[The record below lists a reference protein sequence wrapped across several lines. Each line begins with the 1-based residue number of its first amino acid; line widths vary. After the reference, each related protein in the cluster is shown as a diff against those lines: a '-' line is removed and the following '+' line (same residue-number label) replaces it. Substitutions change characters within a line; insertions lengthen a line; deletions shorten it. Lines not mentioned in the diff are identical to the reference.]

1 VAAPE
6 PRIAIVGGAGA
17 LATEA
22 LAWMLTKSGNRV
34 VGAYPN
40 YRELRTV
47 ARVSELN
54 LQAAIVYT
62 DDLETGPEAVAEIK
76 RAHPELKIL
85 LLCEVATPA
94 VVRCAID
101 EQAEGVVLTSDTVEE
116 MILALRHVL
125 EGRAVMPVGWQAAS
139 IQEDAPLAALSER
152 EREILDLLTSGMSN
166 KEIAAHLTISSN
178 TVKFHLR
185 TIYSKL
191 GVRNRVQAMQAV
203 GGTAAEGR
211 AQQEDLP
218 ESSNTSDSD
227 ESVVRSNQHPPN

>member
-1 VAAPE
+1 VAVLE

-34 VGAYPN
+34 IGAYASCE
-40 YRELRTV
+40 ELESLSR
-47 ARVSELN
+47 AGELN

-62 DDLETGPEAVAEIK
+62 DDPEAGPEAVAEIK
-76 RAHPELKIL
+76 RMHPELKIV

-101 EQAEGVVLTSDTVEE
+101 EQAEGVVLTSDTIEE

-139 IQEDAPLAALSER
+139 LQEDLALAALSER
-152 EREILDLLTSGMSN
+152 EREVLDLLAGGMSN
-166 KEIAAHLTISSN
+166 KEIATRLMISSN

-185 TIYSKL
+185 TIYAKL
-191 GVRNRVQAMQAV
+191 GVRNRVQAVQAV
-203 GGTAAEGR
+203 GRQE
-211 AQQEDLP
+211 EDLT
-218 ESSNTSDSD
+218 ESANTSGSD
-227 ESVVRSNQHPPN
+227 EIVA

>member
-1 VAAPE
+1 
-6 PRIAIVGGAGA
+6 
-17 LATEA
+17 
-22 LAWMLTKSGNRV
+22 MLTKSGNQV
-34 VGAYPN
+34 VGAYSSC
-40 YRELRTV
+40 RDLETGSR
-47 ARVSELN
+47 ADELN

-62 DDLETGPEAVAEIK
+62 DDPDAGPEAVAEIK

-116 MILALRHVL
+116 MTFALRHVL

-139 IQEDAPLAALSER
+139 LQPDAPLAALSVR
-152 EREILDLLTSGMSN
+152 EREVLELLTAGMSN
-166 KEIAAHLTISSN
+166 KEIAAQLTISSN

-203 GGTAAEGR
+203 GRRQGDIA
-211 AQQEDLP
+211 
-218 ESSNTSDSD
+218 ESSNMS
-227 ESVVRSNQHPPN
+227 SNEEPAAQPGPPSAC

>member
-1 VAAPE
+1 
-6 PRIAIVGGAGA
+6 
-17 LATEA
+17 
-22 LAWMLTKSGNRV
+22 MLTKSGNQV
-34 VGAYPN
+34 VGSYSSCH
-40 YRELRTV
+40 ELETGSRTG
-47 ARVSELN
+47 ELN

-62 DDLETGPEAVAEIK
+62 DDPEAGPEAVAEIK

-116 MILALRHVL
+116 MTFALRHVL

-139 IQEDAPLAALSER
+139 LQPDAPLAALSAR
-152 EREILDLLTSGMSN
+152 EREVLEFLTAGMSN
-166 KEIAAHLTISSN
+166 KEIAAQLTISSN

-203 GGTAAEGR
+203 GRKQG
-211 AQQEDLP
+211 DLA
-218 ESSNTSDSD
+218 ESSNTSSS
-227 ESVVRSNQHPPN
+227 EELAAQP

>member
-1 VAAPE
+1 VAALE

-34 VGAYPN
+34 VGAYPSH
-40 YRELRTV
+40 RELGAGSR
-47 ARVSELN
+47 AGELN

-62 DDLETGPEAVAEIK
+62 DDPEAGPEAVAEIK

-116 MILALRHVL
+116 MTFALRHVL

-139 IQEDAPLAALSER
+139 LQPDAPLAALSER
-152 EREILDLLTSGMSN
+152 EREVLELLTSGLSN
-166 KEIAAHLTISSN
+166 KEIAARLTISSN

-203 GGTAAEGR
+203 CRKQG
-211 AQQEDLP
+211 DP
-218 ESSNTSDSD
+218 VESSNTSTGD
-227 ESVVRSNQHPPN
+227 EPAAQSGPLPAS

>member
-1 VAAPE
+1 
-6 PRIAIVGGAGA
+6 
-17 LATEA
+17 
-22 LAWMLTKSGNRV
+22 MLTKSGNRV
-34 VGAYPN
+34 VGAYSSC
-40 YRELRTV
+40 REMETGSR
-47 ARVSELN
+47 ADALN

-62 DDLETGPEAVAEIK
+62 DDPEAGPEAVAEIK

-116 MILALRHVL
+116 MTFALRHVL

-139 IQEDAPLAALSER
+139 LQPDAPLEALSAR
-152 EREILDLLTSGMSN
+152 EREVLELLTAGMSN
-166 KEIAAHLTISSN
+166 KEIAAQLTISSN

-203 GGTAAEGR
+203 GRRQEGSAES
-211 AQQEDLP
+211 L
-218 ESSNTSDSD
+218 NTSSSD
-227 ESVVRSNQHPPN
+227 EPAARPV

>member
-6 PRIAIVGGAGA
+6 PRIAIVGEAGA
-17 LATEA
+17 LTTDA
-22 LAWMLTKSGNRV
+22 LAWVLTKSGNRV
-34 VGAYPN
+34 VGAYPS

-47 ARVSELN
+47 AGADELN
-54 LQAAIVYT
+54 LQAAIVFT
-62 DDLETGPEAVAEIK
+62 DDPEAGPEAVAEIK
-76 RAHPELKIL
+76 RMHPDLKIL

-116 MILALRHVL
+116 MALALRHVL
-125 EGRAVMPVGWQAAS
+125 DGRAVMPVGWQATS
-139 IQEDAPLAALSER
+139 LREDAPLVALSGR

-191 GVRNRVQAMQAV
+191 GVHNRVQAMQAV
-203 GGTAAEGR
+203 
-211 AQQEDLP
+211 AQRQEDLP
-218 ESSNTSDSD
+218 ES
-227 ESVVRSNQHPPN
+227 PNEPDGEDPAIHTDHLRAS